1 MCSRSFFVRITL
13 KGSKAKKGDV
23 QVELYIYNLD
33 LNHEKLL
40 LVLQKNEQ
48 FHISSII
55 FILDSFTCSF
65 SKKKKKKNE
74 NKRELKYDVCHC
86 QKYDFKSLYYD
97 TVKTQGVGS
106 WV

>member
-1 MCSRSFFVRITL
+1 MCSRSFFVHITF

-55 FILDSFTCSF
+55 VILDSFICLF
-65 SKKKKKKNE
+65 SKKKKKK
-74 NKRELKYDVCHC
+74 RE
-86 QKYDFKSLYYD
+86 
-97 TVKTQGVGS
+97 
-106 WV
+106 

>member
-1 MCSRSFFVRITL
+1 MCSRSCFVRMTP

-55 FILDSFTCSF
+55 FILDSFICSF
-65 SKKKKKKNE
+65 SKKKKKKTRINA
-74 NKRELKYDVCHC
+74 
-86 QKYDFKSLYYD
+86 SLNMMFAIAKK
-97 TVKTQGVGS
+97 VILNLSIMTQ
-106 WV
+106 